1 MTSSVFGDDNH
12 SEFVGSEL
20 KYLIRSHLRWSI
32 IIRESQQKEK
42 KVRKPRAKTETE
54 KPKPKPKP
62 KPKTRKRKESIVI
75 DMNIPPYNNANIQID
90 STGRKDQF
98 DSDDESDETD
108 STNGGTGKLRKTS
121 KRRKERKPRKIGNK
135 RKTIKRRMFSQK

>member
-62 KPKTRKRKESIVI
+62 NPKTRKRKESIVI

-90 STGRKDQF
+90 EHINNDININIQPVEK
-98 DSDDESDETD
+98 
-108 STNGGTGKLRKTS
+108 TNSIGTMRVM
-121 KRRKERKPRKIGNK
+121 KRIVQTVEREN
-135 RKTIKRRMFSQK
+135 